1 MERLRWDAK
10 MGLDHYDVLFEPL
23 QIGPVTAPNR
33 FVMMPYANGHSYLM
47 PNGAIGIRETR
58 AEGGWG
64 IIGMQL
70 SEIDPTSDLSGLPY
84 ERLWDEGDVKV
95 HAKSVE
101 RIHAHGA
108 LASIELGHTG
118 IRSRG
123 IENGYP
129 VFGPS
134 SLPTLKPD
142 MPYSAKAMDK
152 SDIKRLRQSFRD
164 AIGRSKRAG
173 YDIAYV
179 YASHDASILWHF
191 LSPHYNHRS
200 DEYGGSF
207 ENRLRL
213 LREVLEEAQDEAA
226 GEMAIAL
233 RFAVH
238 EASGPKRIT
247 FDGEGRDVV
256 EALAELPDLWDVNIS
271 GWSADSATS
280 RYAQEGYQEEFTSF
294 VKQVTNKPVLGV
306 GRFTSPD
313 AMVSQIKRGVLDLI
327 GSARASIA
335 DPFLPNK
342 VRDGRIEDIRECI
355 GCNVCVSVELSGV
368 QVRCTQNPT
377 MSEEWRRG
385 WHPEKV
391 QTVVTPQNVLIV
403 GSGPAGLEAALT
415 LARAGHE
422 VTIAEKSEEMG
433 GRVFRESGIKG
444 LSAWGRVRDYRLYQL
459 QQMGNVNLY
468 AGSELDPDAIAEF
481 EADHVLLAT
490 GARWLGDGR
499 GRSNLKSI
507 PGFEGQALT
516 PDDILDGAEVHG
528 PVVIYDDDHYY
539 LANALA
545 VDLAANRHEVH
556 IVTPLPT
563 LAGWMGNTLEQPRMV
578 GELLAAGVRMYPNT
592 TATGWWDGKLSVTRS
607 DTGEPLPEIKGA
619 TLLSVTNR
627 MPCTALS
634 DALSAKGIAHRVIGD
649 AEVPGSIQAAV
660 YSGHR
665 HARELL
671 GHEPED
677 RIFKRE
683 RPTLF
688 L

>member
-1 MERLRWDAK
+1 MLN
-10 MGLDHYDVLFEPL
+10 GQYDILFEPL
-23 QIGPVTAPNR
+23 KIGPVTAPNR

-47 PNGAIGIRETR
+47 PNGAIGIREMR

-84 ERLWDEGDVKV
+84 ERLWDEGDVAV

-108 LASIELGHTG
+108 LASIELAHTG
-118 IRSRG
+118 LRSRG
-123 IENGYP
+123 AENGYP
-129 VFGPS
+129 AMGPS
-134 SLPTLKPD
+134 SLPTLKPE

-152 SDIKRLRQSFRD
+152 ADIKRLRASFRA
-164 AIGRSKRAG
+164 AIGRAKRAG

-191 LSPHYNHRS
+191 LSPHYNQRT

-207 ENRLRL
+207 VNRLRL
-213 LREVLEEAQDEAA
+213 LREVLEEARDEAA
-226 GEMAIAL
+226 GDMAIAL

-247 FDGEGRDVV
+247 CNGEGRDVV
-256 EALAELPDLWDVNIS
+256 EALADLPDLWDVNVS
-271 GWSADSATS
+271 GWSVDSTTS
-280 RYAQEGYQEEFTSF
+280 RYARQGYQEEFTSF

-313 AMVSQIKRGVLDLI
+313 TMVSQIKRGVLDMI

-335 DPFLPNK
+335 DPFLPTK
-342 VRDGRIEDIRECI
+342 IREGRIEDIRECI
-355 GCNVCVSVELSGV
+355 ACNICVSTELAGV
-368 QVRCTQNPT
+368 PVRCTQNPT

-391 QTVVTPQNVLIV
+391 PATTAAQNVLIV
-403 GSGPAGLEAALT
+403 GGGPSGLEAALT
-415 LARAGHE
+415 LARAGHQ
-422 VTIAEKSEEMG
+422 VTVADKADELG
-433 GRVFRESGIKG
+433 GRVRREATIKN
-444 LSAWGRVRDYRLYQL
+444 LATWGRVVDYRLYQL
-459 QQMGNVNLY
+459 QQMGNVYLFP
-468 AGSELDPDAIAEF
+468 GSDLDADSIADF
-481 EADHVLLAT
+481 EADQIILAT
-490 GARWLGDGR
+490 GSHWLRDGQ
-499 GRSNLKSI
+499 GRSNLAPI
-507 PGFEGQALT
+507 PGFQNAALT
-516 PDDILDGAEVHG
+516 PDDVLDGAKITG

-539 LANALA
+539 MANALA
-545 VDLAANRHEVH
+545 ANLAAKGHEVH
-556 IVTPLPT
+556 IVTPMPT

-578 GELLAAGVRMYPNT
+578 AELLAGGVRMSPNT
-592 TATGWWDGKLSVTRS
+592 SATGWQEGALQVVRS
-607 DTGEPLPEIKGA
+607 DTGEPQKAIPGA
-619 TLLSVTNR
+619 TLIAVTRR
-627 MPCTALS
+627 MPDTALS
-634 DALSAKGIAHRVIGD
+634 DTLTARGTAHRVIGD
-649 AEVPGSIQAAV
+649 AEVPGTIQTAI

-665 HARELL
+665 HAREIL
-671 GHEPED
+671 GSEPAD

-683 RPTLF
+683 RPMLF

>member
-1 MERLRWDAK
+1 MVD
-10 MGLDHYDVLFEPL
+10 GQYDILFEPL
-23 QIGPVTAPNR
+23 RIGPVTAPNR
-33 FVMMPYANGHSYLM
+33 FVMMPYATGHSHLM
-47 PNGAIGIRETR
+47 PNGAIGIREMR

-84 ERLWDEGDVKV
+84 ERLWDDGDVKV

-101 RIHAHGA
+101 RIHSHGA
-108 LASIELGHTG
+108 LASIELAHTG

-129 VFGPS
+129 VMGPS

-152 SDIKRLRQSFRD
+152 SDIKRLRASFRA
-164 AIGRSKRAG
+164 AIGRAKRAG
-173 YDIAYV
+173 YDMAYV

-191 LSPHYNHRS
+191 LSPHYNHRT

-213 LREVLEEAQDEAA
+213 LREVLEEAQEEAA
-226 GEMAIAL
+226 GEMAVAL

-247 FDGEGRDVV
+247 CDGEGRDVV
-256 EALAELPDLWDVNIS
+256 EALADLPDLWDVNIS
-271 GWSADSATS
+271 GWSADSQTA
-280 RYAQEGYQEEFTSF
+280 RYARQGYQEEFTSF
-294 VKQVTNKPVLGV
+294 VKKVTDKPVLGV

-313 AMVSQIKRGVLDLI
+313 TMVSQIKRGVLDMI
-327 GSARASIA
+327 GAARASIA

-342 VRDGRIEDIRECI
+342 IREGRIEDIRECI

-385 WHPEKV
+385 WHPE
-391 QTVVTPQNVLIV
+391 TVPPAETAENILIV
-403 GSGPAGLEAALT
+403 GGGPAGLEAALT

-422 VTIAEKSEEMG
+422 VTVADKAAEMG
-433 GRVFRESGIKG
+433 GRSLRESTIKG
-444 LSAWGRVRDYRLYQL
+444 LASWGRVRDYRLYQL
-459 QQMGNVNLY
+459 QQMGNVHLY
-468 AGSELDPDAIAEF
+468 ADSELDADAVAEF
-481 EADHVLLAT
+481 GADHILLAT
-490 GARWLGDGR
+490 GSRWLRDGR
-499 GRSNLKSI
+499 GRSNLAPI
-507 PGFEGQALT
+507 QGFEDNALT
-516 PDDILDGAEVHG
+516 PDDVLNGTEFPG

-539 LANALA
+539 MANALA
-545 VDLAANRHEVH
+545 VDLATKGHEVH
-556 IVTPLPT
+556 IVTPMAA
-563 LAGWMGNTLEQPRMV
+563 LAGWMGNTLEQSRML
-578 GELLAAGVRMYPNT
+578 GELLAASVKMYPNA
-592 TATGWWDGKLSVTRS
+592 TATGWQDGALSVIRS
-607 DTGEPLPEIKGA
+607 DTGEGLPDIA
-619 TLLSVTNR
+619 AITLISVTNR
-627 MPCTALS
+627 VPETGLS
-634 DALSAKGIAHRVIGD
+634 DALAAQGIKHTAIGD
-649 AEVPGSIQAAV
+649 AEVPGTIQAAV

-671 GHEPED
+671 GTEPED

>member
-1 MERLRWDAK
+1 MQSSP
-10 MGLDHYDVLFEPL
+10 YDILFEPL
-23 QIGPVTAPNR
+23 KIGPVTAPNR

-47 PNGAIGIRETR
+47 PNGAIGIREMR
-58 AEGGWG
+58 AMGGWG

-84 ERLWDEGDVKV
+84 ERLWDDGDVKV

-108 LASIELGHTG
+108 LASIELAHTG

-129 VFGPS
+129 VLGPS

-142 MPYSAKAMDK
+142 MPFSAKAMDK
-152 SDIKRLRQSFRD
+152 SDIKRLRGSFRS
-164 AIGRSKRAG
+164 AIARAKQAG
-173 YDIAYV
+173 YDMAYV

-191 LSPHYNHRS
+191 LSPHYNHRT

-256 EALAELPDLWDVNIS
+256 EALADLPDLWDVNIS
-271 GWSADSATS
+271 GWSVDSSTS
-280 RYAQEGYQEEFTSF
+280 RYAQEGFQEEFTSF

-313 AMVSQIKRGVLDLI
+313 TMVSQIKRGVLDLI

-342 VRDGRIEDIRECI
+342 IRDGRIEDIRECI
-355 GCNVCVSVELSGV
+355 GCNVCVSVELMGV

-385 WHPEKV
+385 WHPE
-391 QTVVTPQNVLIV
+391 TVPAAQSPEKVLIV
-403 GSGPAGLEAALT
+403 GGGPAGLEAALT

-422 VTIAEKSEEMG
+422 VTVADKAEEMG
-433 GRVFRESGIKG
+433 GRVAREASIRN
-444 LSAWGRVRDYRLYQL
+444 LSPWGRVRDYRLYQL
-459 QQMGNVNLY
+459 QQLGNVNLY
-468 AGSELDPDAIAEF
+468 PGSDLDADAIAEF
-481 EADHVLLAT
+481 GADHVLLAT
-490 GARWLGDGR
+490 GSHWLRDGS
-499 GRSNLKSI
+499 GRSNPGSI
-507 PGFEGQALT
+507 AGFEGNAIT
-516 PDDILDGAEVHG
+516 PDDVLDGVKAKG
-528 PVVIYDDDHYY
+528 PVVIYDDDHSYI
-539 LANALA
+539 ANAMA
-545 VDLAANRHEVH
+545 IDLAHDGHQVH

-563 LAGWMGNTLEQPRMV
+563 LAGWLGNTLEQPRMIA
-578 GELLAAGVRMYPNT
+578 ELMAAGVRMYPNT
-592 TATGWWDGKLSVTRS
+592 TATAWQQGALEIIRS
-607 DTGEPLPEIKGA
+607 DTGETLPPIAGE
-619 TLLSVTNR
+619 TLLSVTIR
-627 MPCTALS
+627 HPETTLS
-634 DALSAKGIAHRVIGD
+634 KQLEERGIVHRLIGD
-649 AEVPGSIQAAV
+649 SEVPGTIQAAV

-665 HARELL
+665 HAREVL
-671 GHEPED
+671 GSEPAD
-677 RIFKRE
+677 RIYRRE

-688 L
+688 H

>member
-1 MERLRWDAK
+1 MLLQRAPEMIK
-10 MGLDHYDVLFEPL
+10 GHYDILFTPL
-23 QIGPVTAPNR
+23 KIGPVTAPNR

-47 PNGAIGIRETR
+47 PNGAIGIRELR

-95 HAKSVE
+95 HARSVE

-108 LASIELGHTG
+108 LASIELAHTG
-118 IRSRG
+118 VRSRG

-129 VFGPS
+129 ALGPS
-134 SLPTLKPD
+134 SLPTLKPE

-164 AIGRSKRAG
+164 AIGRAKQAD
-173 YDIAYV
+173 YDMAYV

-191 LSPHYNHRS
+191 LSPHYNHRT

-213 LREVLEEAQDEAA
+213 LREVLEEAQEEAA
-226 GEMAIAL
+226 GQMAIAL

-238 EASGPKRIT
+238 ELSGPKRIT
-247 FDGEGRDVV
+247 CDGEGRDVV
-256 EALAELPDLWDVNIS
+256 EALAKLPDLWDVNIS
-271 GWSADSATS
+271 GWSADSQTA
-280 RYAQEGYQEEFTSF
+280 RYAPQGYQEEFTRF
-294 VKQVTNKPVLGV
+294 VKQVTEKPVLGV

-313 AMVSQIKRGVLDLI
+313 LMVGQIKRGVLDMI

-335 DPFLPNK
+335 DPYLPNK
-342 VRDGRIEDIRECI
+342 IREGRIEDIRECI

-368 QVRCTQNPT
+368 HVRCTQNPT

-385 WHPEKV
+385 WHPEHVPAASKAE
-391 QTVVTPQNVLIV
+391 TVLIV
-403 GSGPAGLEAALT
+403 GGGPAGLEAALT
-415 LARAGHE
+415 LARAGHV
-422 VTIAEKSEEMG
+422 VTVAESAEKMG
-433 GRVFRESGIKG
+433 GRALREASVKS
-444 LSAWGRVRDYRLYQL
+444 LAFYARVTDYRIYQL
-459 QQMGNVNLY
+459 KQLGNVNLY
-468 AGSELDPDAIAEF
+468 TGSPLDADAVSEF
-481 EADHVLLAT
+481 EADHVLIAA
-490 GARWLGDGR
+490 GARWLDDGR
-499 GRSNLKSI
+499 GRSNLAPI
-507 PGFEGQALT
+507 EGFQGNALT
-516 PDDILDGAEVHG
+516 PDDILNGAEVAG
-528 PVVIYDDDHYY
+528 PIVIYDDDHYY
-539 LANALA
+539 MGNALA
-545 VDLAANRHEVH
+545 LELANRGLEVH
-556 IVTPLPT
+556 IVTPLPS
-563 LAGWMGNTLEQPRMV
+563 LAGWMGNTLEQPRV
-578 GELLAAGVRMYPNT
+578 LGELVAAGVKIYPNT
-592 TATGWWDGKLSVTRS
+592 TATRWCEQALRIVRS
-607 DTGEPLPEIKGA
+607 DTGGALPNIVAG
-619 TLLSVTNR
+619 TLVSVGNR
-627 MPCTALS
+627 IPNTILS
-634 DALSAKGIAHRVIGD
+634 DALTAAGIAYRLIGD
-649 AEVPGSIQAAV
+649 AEVPGTIQAAV

-671 GHEPED
+671 GHEPEN

>member
-1 MERLRWDAK
+1 MLE
-10 MGLDHYDVLFEPL
+10 GQYDILFEPL

-47 PNGAIGIRETR
+47 PNGAIGIREMR

-84 ERLWDEGDVKV
+84 ERLWDDGDVKV
-95 HAKSVE
+95 HARSVE

-108 LASIELGHTG
+108 LASIELAHTG

-129 VFGPS
+129 VMGPS

-152 SDIKRLRQSFRD
+152 SDIKRLRASFRA
-164 AIGRSKRAG
+164 AIGRAKRAG
-173 YDIAYV
+173 YDMAYV

-191 LSPHYNHRS
+191 LSPAYNHRT
-200 DEYGGSF
+200 DEYGGRF

-213 LREVLEEAQDEAA
+213 LWEVLEDAQDEAA

-247 FDGEGRDVV
+247 CDGEGRDVV
-256 EALAELPDLWDVNIS
+256 EALADLPDLWDVNIS
-271 GWSADSATS
+271 GWSADSQTA
-280 RYAQEGYQEEFTSF
+280 RYARQGYQEAFTSF
-294 VKQVTNKPVLGV
+294 VKEVTNKPVLGV

-313 AMVSQIKRGVLDLI
+313 TMVSQIKRGVLDLI

-342 VRDGRIEDIRECI
+342 IREGRIEDIRECI
-355 GCNVCVSVELSGV
+355 GCNVCVSVELTGV

-391 QTVVTPQNVLIV
+391 PQAQTPQNVLIV
-403 GSGPAGLEAALT
+403 GGGAAGLEAALT

-422 VTIAEKSEEMG
+422 ITVADKAEEMG
-433 GRVFRESGIKG
+433 GRVLRTSSLRG
-444 LSAWGRVRDYRLYQL
+444 LASWARVRDYRLYQL

-468 AGSELDPDAIAEF
+468 AGSELDAEAIAEF

-490 GARWLGDGR
+490 GAHWLRDGR
-499 GRSNLKSI
+499 GRSNLAPI
-507 PGFEGQALT
+507 PGFEGHAIT
-516 PDDILDGAEVHG
+516 PDDILDGAEITG

-539 LANALA
+539 MANALA
-545 VDLAANRHEVH
+545 VDLAAKGHEIH
-556 IVTPLPT
+556 IVTPLPS
-563 LAGWMGNTLEQPRMV
+563 LAGWMGNTLEQPRMLA
-578 GELLAAGVRMYPNT
+578 ELLAAGVKTYPNT
-592 TATGWWDGKLSVTRS
+592 TATGWHNGALRVIRS
-607 DTGEPLPEIKGA
+607 DTAEPIPDITGA
-619 TLLSVTNR
+619 TLLGVTNR
-627 MPCTALS
+627 LPDTRLS
-634 DALSAKGIAHRVIGD
+634 DALSAKRIAHRRIGD
-649 AEVPGSIQAAV
+649 AEVPGTIQAAV
-660 YSGHR
+660 YSAHR
-665 HARELL
+665 HAREIL
-671 GHEPED
+671 GNEPKNQ
-677 RIFKRE
+677 IFKRE

>member
-1 MERLRWDAK
+1 MLE
-10 MGLDHYDVLFEPL
+10 GQYDILFEPL
-23 QIGPVTAPNR
+23 KIGPVTAPNR

-47 PNGAIGIRETR
+47 PNGAIGIREMR

-84 ERLWDEGDVKV
+84 ERLWDEGDVKA
-95 HAKSVE
+95 HAHSVD

-108 LASIELGHTG
+108 LASIELAHTG

-129 VFGPS
+129 VLGPS

-152 SDIKRLRQSFRD
+152 SDIKRLRQSFRA
-164 AIGRSKRAG
+164 AIGRAKRAD

-191 LSPHYNHRS
+191 LSPAYNTRT

-207 ENRLRL
+207 DNRLRL

-247 FDGEGRDVV
+247 CDGEGRDVV
-256 EALAELPDLWDVNIS
+256 EALADLPDLWDVNIS
-271 GWSADSATS
+271 GWSADSQTA
-280 RYAQEGYQEEFTSF
+280 RYARQGYQEDFTSF

-313 AMVSQIKRGVLDLI
+313 IMVSQIKRGVLDMI

-342 VRDGRIEDIRECI
+342 IREGRVEDIRECI

-385 WHPEKV
+385 WHPEMV
-391 QTVVTPQNVLIV
+391 PAAETPQSVLIV
-403 GSGPAGLEAALT
+403 GGGPSGLEAALT

-422 VTIAEKSEEMG
+422 VTVADKADEMG
-433 GRVFRESGIKG
+433 GRSLRESAIKG
-444 LSAWGRVRDYRLYQL
+444 LASWARVRDYRLYQL
-459 QQMGNVNLY
+459 QQMGNVHLY
-468 AGSELDPDAIAEF
+468 AGSELDADAVAEF

-490 GARWLGDGR
+490 GALWLEDGR
-499 GRSNLKSI
+499 GRSNLAPI
-507 PGFEGQALT
+507 PGFKGNALT
-516 PDDILDGAEVHG
+516 PDDILNGSEVSGAI
-528 PVVIYDDDHYY
+528 VIYDDDHYY
-539 LANALA
+539 MASALA
-545 VDLAANRHEVH
+545 VDLAEKGHEVH
-556 IVTPLPT
+556 LVTPLPT
-563 LAGWMGNTLEQPRMV
+563 LSGWMGNTLEQPKV
-578 GELLAAGVRMYPNT
+578 LGELLGAGVKTYPNT
-592 TATGWWDGKLSVTRS
+592 TATGWQAGALNVMRS
-607 DTGEPLPEIKGA
+607 DTGEALPDIAA
-619 TLLSVTNR
+619 TTLVAVTNR
-627 MPCTALS
+627 LPETTLS
-634 DALSAKGIAHRVIGD
+634 DALTARGVPHRNIGD
-649 AEVPGSIQAAV
+649 AEVPGTLQAAV

>member
-1 MERLRWDAK
+1 MLE
-10 MGLDHYDVLFEPL
+10 GQYDILFEPL
-23 QIGPVTAPNR
+23 KIGPVTAPNR

-47 PNGAIGIRETR
+47 PNGAMGIREMR

-84 ERLWDEGDVKV
+84 ERLWDDGDVKV
-95 HAKSVE
+95 HARSVE
-101 RIHAHGA
+101 RIHTYGA
-108 LASIELGHTG
+108 LASIELAHTG

-129 VFGPS
+129 VMGPS

-152 SDIKRLRQSFRD
+152 SDIKRLRASFRS
-164 AIGRSKRAG
+164 AISRAKQAG

-191 LSPHYNHRS
+191 LSPAYNHRT

-233 RFAVH
+233 RLAVH
-238 EASGPKRIT
+238 EASGPKRIS
-247 FDGEGRDVV
+247 FEGEGRDVV

-271 GWSADSATS
+271 GWSADSQTA
-280 RYAQEGYQEEFTSF
+280 RYARQGYQEEFTSF
-294 VKQVTNKPVLGV
+294 VKQVTSKPVLGV

-313 AMVSQIKRGVLDLI
+313 VMVSQIKRGVLDMI

-342 VRDGRIEDIRECI
+342 IREGRIEDIRECI

-385 WHPEKV
+385 WHPE
-391 QTVVTPQNVLIV
+391 NVPAAAKPETALIV
-403 GSGPAGLEAALT
+403 GGGPAGLEAALT

-422 VTIAEKSEEMG
+422 VTVADKADEMG
-433 GRVFRESGIKG
+433 GRSIREATIRG
-444 LSAWGRVRDYRLYQL
+444 LASWARVRDYRLYQL

-468 AGSELDPDAIAEF
+468 AGSELDVDGIAEF
-481 EADHVLLAT
+481 EADHVVLAT
-490 GARWLGDGR
+490 GSRWLDDGR
-499 GRSNLKSI
+499 GRSNLAPI
-507 PGFEGQALT
+507 AGFKGAALT
-516 PDDILDGAEVHG
+516 PDDILGGAEVSG

-539 LANALA
+539 MANALA
-545 VDLAANRHEVH
+545 VDLAEKGHEVH

-563 LAGWMGNTLEQPRMV
+563 LAGWMGNTLEHPKV
-578 GELLAAGVRMYPNT
+578 LGELMAVGVKMYPNT
-592 TATGWWDGKLSVTRS
+592 TATNWSGEALGVIRS
-607 DTGEPLPEIKGA
+607 DTGENLPEITA
-619 TLLSVTNR
+619 NTLIAVTNR
-627 MPCTALS
+627 VPETDLYEAL
-634 DALSAKGIAHRVIGD
+634 AARGIAHRIIGD
-649 AEVPGSIQAAV
+649 AEVPGTIQAAV

-671 GHEPED
+671 GNEPKD
-677 RIFKRE
+677 QIFKRE

>member
-1 MERLRWDAK
+1 MLTDQ
-10 MGLDHYDVLFEPL
+10 YDILFDPVR
-23 QIGPVTAPNR
+23 IGPVTAPNR

-84 ERLWDEGDVKV
+84 ERLWDDGDVKV
-95 HAKSVE
+95 HAVSVD
-101 RIHAHGA
+101 RIHTHGA
-108 LASIELGHTG
+108 LASIELAHTG

-129 VFGPS
+129 ALGPS
-134 SLPTLKPD
+134 PLPTLKPE

-152 SDIKRLRQSFRD
+152 SDIKRLRASFRA
-164 AIGRSKRAG
+164 AISRAKQAG
-173 YDIAYV
+173 YDVAYV

-213 LREVLEEAQDEAA
+213 LREVLEEAQEEAA
-226 GEMAIAL
+226 GDMAIAL

-247 FDGEGRDVV
+247 CDGEGRDVV
-256 EALAELPDLWDVNIS
+256 EALAELPDLWDVNVS
-271 GWSADSATS
+271 GWSIDSSTS
-280 RYAQEGYQEEFTSF
+280 RYARQGYQEEFTSF

-313 AMVSQIKRGVLDLI
+313 TMVGQIKRGVLDLI

-335 DPFLPNK
+335 DPFLPTK
-342 VRDGRIEDIRECI
+342 IREGRIEDIRECI
-355 GCNVCVSVELSGV
+355 ACNVCVSTELAGV
-368 QVRCTQNPT
+368 PVRCTQNPT

-391 QTVVTPQNVLIV
+391 PAAQAIENVLIV
-403 GSGPAGLEAALT
+403 GGGPAGLEAALT

-422 VTIAEKSEEMG
+422 VTLADKAEELG
-433 GRVFRESGIKG
+433 GRVRREAAIKNH
-444 LSAWGRVRDYRLYQL
+444 ATWGRVQEYRLYQL

-468 AGSELDPDAIAEF
+468 TGSELDAESIGDF
-481 EADHVLLAT
+481 GADQIILAT
-490 GARWLGDGR
+490 GARWLSDGR
-499 GRSNLKSI
+499 GRSNLSPI
-507 PGFEGQALT
+507 PGFEAKAMT
-516 PDDILDGAEVHG
+516 PDDILDGAEISG

-539 LANALA
+539 MANALA
-545 VDLAANRHEVH
+545 VDLAAKGHEVR
-556 IVTPLPT
+556 IVTPLPS
-563 LAGWMGNTLEQPRMV
+563 LAGWMGNTLEQPRMLR
-578 GELLAAGVRMYPNT
+578 ELAAAGVRTYPNT
-592 TATGWWDGKLSVTRS
+592 TALGWQDGALQVVRT
-607 DTGEPLPEIKGA
+607 DTGEHLAAIQSE
-619 TLLSVTNR
+619 TLVSVTIR
-627 MPCTALS
+627 RPETSLAEALN
-634 DALSAKGIAHRVIGD
+634 AQGTPYRVIGD
-649 AEVPGSIQAAV
+649 AEVPGTIQAAI

-671 GHEPED
+671 GTEPED